1 METIINIMLFC
12 VLAYFFFNYVLL
24 WLFQLLII
32 TLALCMYIGKTIY
45 LSFKKKLGRN
55 YKQWN

>member
-32 TLALCMYIGKTIY
+32 TLALCMYIGKTFY
-45 LSFKKKLGRN
+45 LSFKKEARKEV
-55 YKQWN
+55 